1 MSLTLA
7 DNAKFTVSRTGLSVH
22 QDLSF
27 EEWAALAPRLNEASR
42 CVSFLIGDWLVYG
55 EGHFSGAVKPGR
67 SGKISADHY
76 DAAIAATGLD
86 RATLHA
92 YAYVARKVPSS
103 LRNERLSWEHHK
115 AVAKLEAS
123 DQKRWLKIALDN
135 PNQNGSVST
144 RRLRKSITAGRLL
157 SVDELRFDPA
167 DRGIPNHI
175 PHINRL
181 CAWWADMKKARWLD
195 RATQSQRAT
204 LKRDLMPVIK
214 IFEQL

>member
-27 EEWAALAPRLNEASR
+27 DEWAALAPRLNEASR
-42 CVSFLIGDWLVYG
+42 CVAFLIGDWLIYG
-55 EGHFSGAVKPGR
+55 ETRFAKEGGKPSRRVCGEDYER
-67 SGKISADHY
+67 AIS
-76 DAAIAATGLD
+76 ATGLD
-86 RATLHA
+86 LSTLQS
-92 YAYVARKVPSS
+92 YAHVARKVQ
-103 LRNERLSWEHHK
+103 LATRHEALSWEHHK
-115 AVAKLEAS
+115 AVAKLKER
-123 DQKRWLKIALDN
+123 DQVRWLRIAAEA
-135 PNQNGSVST
+135 GGAVSS
-144 RRLRKSITAGRLL
+144 RRLRKSINAGRLL
-157 SVDELRFDPA
+157 SVAETKFDPA

-181 CAWWADMKKARWLD
+181 CAWWADMKKARWLE
-195 RATQSQRAT
+195 RASEAQRAR

>member
-7 DNAKFTVSRTGLSVH
+7 DNTKFTVSRTGLSVH

-27 EEWAALAPRLNEASR
+27 DEWAALAPRLNEASR
-42 CVSFLIGDWLVYG
+42 CVAFLIGDWLIYG
-55 EGHFSGAVKPGR
+55 EARFAKQGGKPSRRVCGEDYER
-67 SGKISADHY
+67 
-76 DAAIAATGLD
+76 AIAATGLD
-86 RATLHA
+86 LSTLQS
-92 YAYVARKVPSS
+92 YAHVARKVPAPS
-103 LRNERLSWEHHK
+103 RQEALSWEHHK
-115 AVAKLEAS
+115 AVAKLKEN
-123 DQKRWLKIALDN
+123 DQVRWLRIAAEAA
-135 PNQNGSVST
+135 GAISS

-181 CAWWADMKKARWLD
+181 RAWWADMKKARWLD
-195 RATQSQRAT
+195 RATKAQRAT